1 MYLEIGLGTVILIE
15 GYVVW
20 NLIRKTELLET
31 WVENFTQTIETV
43 QNDLTLIDST
53 GHFESD
59 DEVGFFFDE
68 LKNIQSM
75 LNETFGEQDNQ
86 EKTNAE
92 EKE

>member
-59 DEVGFFFDE
+59 DEIGAIF
-68 LKNIQSM
+68 KQIK
-75 LNETFGEQDNQ
+75 ETVKQLESYKGE
-86 EKTNAE
+86 E
-92 EKE
+92 E